1 MSGLIWAGIG
11 KGIADAGTTFGS
23 YMLRDIE
30 DQRRR
35 EDEERREANAIK
47 RAEEADR
54 IKAERED
61 KKAETLKQRVT
72 AETAQVEQRA
82 TQMGAER
89 RTARMD
95 ADATKLGEMS
105 AKAGEEGDIALTKEQ
120 MLDFIRKDPAL
131 RESYRKSGLIE
142 GAAESTR
149 DPRMI
154 AAEDRVTAAMGIGAH
169 SSVLDAY
176 TKAKADTLKE
186 IVEEN
191 KETQRKAAQAATDLR
206 LEQQGKK
213 TDALVEYLG
222 RKGDVAERNAETAE
236 QREARLAKGG
246 GGKGATTLRD
256 APVERLTT
264 QAETLRKAAKE
275 ATGDRKK
282 NLENELDQVLAEL
295 RRRRESP
302 GAAPAPAPG
311 ASRTASTTKNYS
323 NLWK

>member
-23 YMLRDIE
+23 YMLKDIE

-35 EDEERREANAIK
+35 EEEERREANAIK

-54 IKAERED
+54 IRAEREE
-61 KKAETLKQRVT
+61 KKAEALQQRIT
-72 AETAQVEQRA
+72 KETAQVEQRA
-82 TQMGAER
+82 TQMGTER
-89 RTARMD
+89 RTARLD
-95 ADATKLGEMS
+95 ADATRLGEMS

-154 AAEDRVTAAMGIGAH
+154 AAEDRVTAAMGMGAH

-176 TKAKADTLKE
+176 TKARKDTLDE
-186 IVEEN
+186 IRREN
-191 KETQRKAAQAATDLR
+191 EQKRAEASQAATDLR
-206 LEQQGKK
+206 LEQQGRK

-236 QREARLAKGG
+236 EREKRLAKGG
-246 GGKGATTLRD
+246 GGKGAPTLRN
-256 APVERLTT
+256 APEERLTT

-282 NLENELDQVLAEL
+282 SLETELDQVLAEL
-295 RRRRESP
+295 RRRRESGGASP
-302 GAAPAPAPG
+302 TAAPAPRP
-311 ASRTASTTKNYS
+311 SSTTKNYS